1 MSMPRPATCRSAPHH
16 VFQIAFAGDEH
27 VPRRVR
33 DREFRFGRH
42 HRGLRGHAAR
52 PEHRHIARLQ
62 HGGIAIV
69 GMHDVVDADRGQVA
83 HTYGGT
89 VHGRVIAGNP
99 ACVGHLRRRNA
110 THRHDHRRMERA
122 GRTALD
128 RRVVHRHVAA
138 CRDVPHRHARLHQR
152 KLECETAANHK
163 RDQIGSPIL
172 ANIGH
177 FGYQFATLPHAVQ
190 RHVGTDVGARRGD
203 GCGDAR
209 LHHFQQRTRF
219 GIALRE
225 QQKIECL
232 LLGQNHQIR
241 LRVALRN
248 AAGRADQAVT
258 ERGARLFGRAR
269 RAKFGCSHIGH
280 PIHHCAHLSR
290 RPPSGLFRTNCR
302 RTPKS
307 DSAETDVQSRFP
319 SPWSPN
325 VTGAARFMTRMF
337 PHCKL
342 AVPSGNKPW
351 LGWTPK
357 THANADA
364 TQQRNSNKAAIKR
377 RGARKRGSHEFDRS
391 GSR

>member
-1 MSMPRPATCRSAPHH
+1 MSSMP
-16 VFQIAFAGDEH
+16 IADGS
-27 VPRRVR
+27 PT
-33 DREFRFGRH
+33 
-42 HRGLRGHAAR
+42 
-52 PEHRHIARLQ
+52 
-62 HGGIAIV
+62 
-69 GMHDVVDADRGQVA
+69 
-83 HTYGGT
+83 HTGGT

-110 THRHDHRRMERA
+110 AHRHDHRRMERA

-138 CRDVPHRHARLHQR
+138 CRDVPHRHARLH
-152 KLECETAANHK
+152 
-163 RDQIGSPIL
+163 
-172 ANIGH
+172 
-177 FGYQFATLPHAVQ
+177 
-190 RHVGTDVGARRGD
+190 
-203 GCGDAR
+203 
-209 LHHFQQRTRF
+209 HFQQRAGF

-241 LRVALRN
+241 LCVALRD

-280 PIHHCAHLSR
+280 PIHHCARLSR

>member
-1 MSMPRPATCRSAPHH
+1 
-16 VFQIAFAGDEH
+16 
-27 VPRRVR
+27 
-33 DREFRFGRH
+33 
-42 HRGLRGHAAR
+42 
-52 PEHRHIARLQ
+52 
-62 HGGIAIV
+62 
-69 GMHDVVDADRGQVA
+69 
-83 HTYGGT
+83 
-89 VHGRVIAGNP
+89 
-99 ACVGHLRRRNA
+99 
-110 THRHDHRRMERA
+110 MERA

-138 CRDVPHRHARLHQR
+138 CRDVPHRHARLH
-152 KLECETAANHK
+152 
-163 RDQIGSPIL
+163 
-172 ANIGH
+172 
-177 FGYQFATLPHAVQ
+177 
-190 RHVGTDVGARRGD
+190 
-203 GCGDAR
+203 
-209 LHHFQQRTRF
+209 HFQQRAGF

-241 LRVALRN
+241 LRVALRD

-280 PIHHCAHLSR
+280 PIHHCARLSR